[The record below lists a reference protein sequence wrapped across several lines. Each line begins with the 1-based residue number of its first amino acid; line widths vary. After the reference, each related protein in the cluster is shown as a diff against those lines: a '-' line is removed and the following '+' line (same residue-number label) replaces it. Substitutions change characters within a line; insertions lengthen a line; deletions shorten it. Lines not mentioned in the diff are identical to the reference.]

1 VKEYDFVVIGSGIA
15 GLSFALKAAK
25 HGSVAVITKRKGADT
40 NTAWAQG
47 GIACVTSDEDS
58 FELHVRDTLEAG
70 AGLCDEK
77 AVRAIVTEGPER
89 IRELVDLGVQFDERE
104 VSVVAATPSSQKRA
118 ARRGSGDEA
127 SRLREFDLGREGG
140 HSKRR
145 VLHVQDVTG
154 KEIEN
159 TLLRELGRQ
168 SHLAEPAAG
177 GQPLQQK
184 SNPSPE
190 AGWSKGLGDPADS
203 VNRLPLG
210 AKRVDL
216 LENQMA
222 VDLITAG
229 KLGFATEDRCLG
241 VYVLDERT
249 GEVETIRS
257 DRIVLATGG
266 CGKVYLY
273 TTNPD
278 VATGDGVAM
287 AWRAGAVIT
296 NMEFIQFHPTCL
308 FHAKAKSFL
317 ISEAV
322 RGEGGILRNDRG
334 EDFMKRY
341 DARGSLAP
349 RDIVARAIDAEIKR
363 SGAKCV
369 FLDIT
374 HRSPE
379 FIQERFPHI
388 YETCLRFGMDMS
400 KQPIPVVPAA
410 HYQCGGIK
418 TDVNG
423 ATSLAGLYAIGEV
436 GCTGLHGAN
445 RLASNSLLEGVVV
458 AHRAAEASV
467 RVQPPSH
474 AARKIS
480 LPEWESGDVQD
491 VDELVVIYHNWDEI
505 RRLMWDYVGIVRT
518 DKRLQRASARL
529 RNLQREIREFY
540 WNFKVSVDLLEL
552 RNLATVAALIV
563 DSALSR
569 KESRG
574 LHFTLDYPKTED
586 RQFKHETLL
595 SRG

>member
-1 VKEYDFVVIGSGIA
+1 MREYDFVVIGSGIA

-47 GIACVTSDEDS
+47 GVACVTSDEDS
-58 FELHVRDTLEAG
+58 FELHIRDTLAAG

-77 AVRAIVTEGPER
+77 VVRTIVTEGPAR
-89 IRELVDLGVQFDERE
+89 IQELVDIGLHFDERD
-104 VSVVAATPSSQKRA
+104 VSGR
-118 ARRGSGDEA
+118 
-127 SRLREFDLGREGG
+127 REFDLGREGG

-159 TLLRELGRQ
+159 TLLSQLGGRA
-168 SHLAEPAAG
+168 HVE
-177 GQPLQQK
+177 
-184 SNPSPE
+184 
-190 AGWSKGLGDPADS
+190 
-203 VNRLPLG
+203 
-210 AKRVDL
+210 L
-216 LENQMA
+216 LENHMA

-241 VYVLDERT
+241 IYVLDERT
-249 GEVETIRS
+249 GEVETVRS
-257 DRIVLATGG
+257 DRIVLATGS

-278 VATGDGVAM
+278 IATGDGVAM
-287 AWRAGAVIT
+287 AWRAGAVIA

-322 RGEGGILRNDRG
+322 RGEGGILRNNRG

-341 DARGSLAP
+341 DPRGSLAP

-363 SGAKCV
+363 SGAQCV

-374 HRSPE
+374 HQAPE
-379 FIQERFPHI
+379 FLQERFPNI
-388 YETCLRFGMDMS
+388 YETCLRLGIDMS

-423 ATSLAGLYAIGEV
+423 ATSLPGLYAIGEV
-436 GCTGLHGAN
+436 ACTGLHGAN
-445 RLASNSLLEGVVV
+445 RLASNSLLEGLVV
-458 AHRAAEASV
+458 AHRAAEA
-467 RVQPPSH
+467 
-474 AARKIS
+474 AARSRAPLHIAREIS
-480 LPEWESGDVQD
+480 LPEWESGNVQD

-505 RRLMWDYVGIVRT
+505 RRLMWDYVSIVRT
-518 DKRLQRASARL
+518 DKRLERASARL
-529 RNLQREIREFY
+529 RNLLREIREFY
-540 WNFKVSVDLLEL
+540 WNFKISVDLLEL

-574 LHFTLDYPKTED
+574 LHYTLDYPQTDD
-586 RQFKHETLL
+586 RQFKRDTLV

>member
-1 VKEYDFVVIGSGIA
+1 MREFDFAVIGSGIA

-25 HGSVAVITKRKGADT
+25 QGSVAVITKRRGSDT

-70 AGLCDEK
+70 AGLCDE
-77 AVRAIVTEGPER
+77 AVVRAIVTEGPEC
-89 IRELVDLGVQFDERE
+89 IRQLMELGLQFDERE
-104 VSVVAATPSSQKRA
+104 VS
-118 ARRGSGDEA
+118 GH
-127 SRLREFDLGREGG
+127 RELDLGKEGG

-145 VLHVQDVTG
+145 VLHVRDVTG
-154 KEIEN
+154 REIED

-168 SHLAEPAAG
+168 PGVE
-177 GQPLQQK
+177 
-184 SNPSPE
+184 
-190 AGWSKGLGDPADS
+190 
-203 VNRLPLG
+203 
-210 AKRVDL
+210 L
-216 LENQMA
+216 LENHMA
-222 VDLITAG
+222 VDLITAA
-229 KLGFATEDRCLG
+229 KLGLAAQDRCLG

-249 GEVETIRS
+249 EEVETIRS
-257 DRIVLATGG
+257 DRTVLATGG

-278 VATGDGVAM
+278 IATGDGVAM
-287 AWRAGAVIT
+287 AWRAGAEIA

-308 FHAKAKSFL
+308 FQPQAKSFL

-341 DARGSLAP
+341 DRRGSLAP

-363 SGAKCV
+363 SGAKCA

-374 HRSPE
+374 HKAPE
-379 FIQERFPHI
+379 FIRERFPNI
-388 YETCLRFGMDMS
+388 YQTCLRFGIDMS

-418 TDVNG
+418 TAVNG
-423 ATSLAGLYAIGEV
+423 ATSLPGLYAIGEV
-436 GCTGLHGAN
+436 ACTGLHGAN
-445 RLASNSLLEGVVV
+445 RLASNSLLEGLVV
-458 AHRAAEASV
+458 AHRAVAACV
-467 RVQPPSH
+467 RSGSKP
-474 AARKIS
+474 KIS
-480 LPEWESGDVQD
+480 LPEWKSGNVQD
-491 VDELVVIYHNWDEI
+491 VDEMVVIYHNWDEI

-574 LHFTLDYPKTED
+574 LHYTLDYPDTDNEHFQ
-586 RQFKHETLL
+586 RETLL
-595 SRG
+595 SRI

>member
-1 VKEYDFVVIGSGIA
+1 VFEQLSLAGKIACFTAMKEYDFAVIGSGIA

-58 FELHVRDTLEAG
+58 FGLHVRDTLEAG
-70 AGLCDEK
+70 AGLCDE
-77 AVRAIVTEGPER
+77 AVVRMIVTEGPER
-89 IRELVDLGVQFDERE
+89 IRELAELGLQFDERE
-104 VSVVAATPSSQKRA
+104 I
-118 ARRGSGDEA
+118 GGH
-127 SRLREFDLGREGG
+127 RELDLGKEGG

-154 KEIEN
+154 RQIEE
-159 TLLRELGRQ
+159 TLLRELVRQ
-168 SHLAEPAAG
+168 SHV
-177 GQPLQQK
+177 Q
-184 SNPSPE
+184 
-190 AGWSKGLGDPADS
+190 
-203 VNRLPLG
+203 
-210 AKRVDL
+210 L
-216 LENQMA
+216 LENHMA
-222 VDLITAG
+222 VDLITAA

-241 VYVLDERT
+241 VYVLDEKT
-249 GEVETIRS
+249 GDVETIRS

-287 AWRAGAVIT
+287 AWRAGVEIA

-308 FHAKAKSFL
+308 FHPEAKSFL

-322 RGEGGILRNDRG
+322 RGEGGILRNNRG
-334 EDFMKRY
+334 EDFMRRY
-341 DARGSLAP
+341 DPRGSLAP

-374 HRSPE
+374 HKPAE
-379 FIQERFPHI
+379 FIRERFPHI
-388 YETCLRFGMDMS
+388 YQTCLRFGIDML
-400 KQPIPVVPAA
+400 KQAIPVVPAA

-418 TDVNG
+418 TDING
-423 ATSLAGLYAIGEV
+423 ATNLPGLYAIGEV
-436 GCTGLHGAN
+436 ACTGLHGAN
-445 RLASNSLLEGVVV
+445 RLASNSLLEGLVV
-458 AHRAAEASV
+458 AHRAAAAAVATRS
-467 RVQPPSH
+467 
-474 AARKIS
+474 ARKEKVP
-480 LPEWESGDVQD
+480 LPEWKSGNVQD

-552 RNLATVAALIV
+552 RNLAAVAALIV
-563 DSALSR
+563 DSALCR

-574 LHFTLDYPKTED
+574 LHYTLDYPKADD
-586 RQFKHETLL
+586 RDFKRDTLL